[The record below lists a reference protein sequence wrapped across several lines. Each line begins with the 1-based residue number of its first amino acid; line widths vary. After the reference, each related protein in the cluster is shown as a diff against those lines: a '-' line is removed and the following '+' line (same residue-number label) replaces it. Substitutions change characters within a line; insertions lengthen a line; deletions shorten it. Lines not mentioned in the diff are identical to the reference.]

1 MSEISAGR
9 GSMSLSFVASLV
21 AHGALLLAVAV
32 PSVRDR
38 LIQPDPGESAPLQA
52 QTWAGTTAE
61 LPSGET
67 LYDVQLTG
75 SQGVGTV
82 PEPPAPP
89 QAPATPPA
97 DPAEPAPPPPAK
109 TSPKTTPPTPPPSP
123 KPDEPARPAPKP
135 ESPSKPEPK
144 AAPPK
149 PAEDDDP
156 YADVSLPKEKP
167 AKPAKE
173 PVAAKPPREPD
184 ETNSDDPEEPSPAIK
199 NPKPPA
205 KPAKAPAVTANP
217 KPAPASGAD
226 ATEPPASDP
235 AKTSGLGG
243 TGTSGGS
250 FGAVGRA
257 GVRDLGAAFTQAIP
271 AASGADA
278 TWSEIALGDGGTIRI
293 ALDIDENGRLK
304 TFTVLEK
311 DPPKQLRNL
320 AKRTFDVLQFGTFA
334 LRSGAVTAG
343 RQTVE
348 VSASVRMSD
357 KPATSGGLIEL
368 SHAFQDGV
376 GRAHFVQSTGR
387 EVRLRV
393 RVIRIEVTGAPE
405 GGGGG

>member
-89 QAPATPPA
+89 QAPAPPPA

-173 PVAAKPPREPD
+173 PVAAKPAK
-184 ETNSDDPEEPSPAIK
+184 SPAV
-199 NPKPPA
+199 A
-205 KPAKAPAVTANP
+205 ANP

>member
-173 PVAAKPPREPD
+173 PVAAKP
-184 ETNSDDPEEPSPAIK
+184 
-199 NPKPPA
+199 
-205 KPAKAPAVTANP
+205 AKAPAVAANP

>member
-1 MSEISAGR
+1 MPAEPVQMSEISAGR

-89 QAPATPPA
+89 QAPAPPPA

-135 ESPSKPEPK
+135 ESPTKPEPK

-173 PVAAKPPREPD
+173 PVAAKPAK
-184 ETNSDDPEEPSPAIK
+184 SPAV
-199 NPKPPA
+199 A
-205 KPAKAPAVTANP
+205 ANP